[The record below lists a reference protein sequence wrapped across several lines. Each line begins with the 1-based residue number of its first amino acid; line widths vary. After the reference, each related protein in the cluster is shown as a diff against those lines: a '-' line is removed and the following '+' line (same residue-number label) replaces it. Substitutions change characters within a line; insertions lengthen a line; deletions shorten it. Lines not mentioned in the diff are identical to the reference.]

1 MAYLL
6 LRKTMVF
13 SESLKKNSDFQ
24 NVYRNGKSYANRS
37 LVMYILENRTNSN
50 RIGISVSKKVG
61 NSIVRHRVKRLV
73 KEAYRLHESEF
84 RNGLDIVIVVRKSAN
99 KISYWD
105 TESAL
110 LHLSRLHS
118 IIKEERNT

>member
-1 MAYLL
+1 
-6 LRKTMVF
+6 MVF

-24 NVYRNGKSYANRS
+24 NVYRNGKSYANRY
-37 LVMYILENRTNSN
+37 LVMYILKNGTNSN
-50 RIGISVSKKVG
+50 RIGISVSKRVG

-73 KEAYRLHESEF
+73 KEAYRLHEDQF
-84 RNGLDIVIVVRKSAN
+84 RNGVDIVIIVRRSAN

-110 LHLSRLHS
+110 IHLSRLHS
-118 IIKEERNT
+118 ILN